1 MLRIY
6 LDCCSLQRPF
16 DDQTQPRIKVE
27 SEAILAIL
35 AIVESGEVALL
46 NSDALE
52 YEISRIPNTIRRVE
66 SQSLLKLANEFIAM
80 SSTVS
85 VQANSFHAR
94 GIRPMDAIHLA
105 MADVAKVDFF
115 CTTDDRF
122 LKLAQGIPQLSCRV
136 VSVLDLLLEVSK

>member
-27 SEAILAIL
+27 SEAVLAIL
-35 AIVESGEVALL
+35 AIVENSEVTLL

-52 YEISRIPNTIRRVE
+52 YEIRRIPDTIRRVE
-66 SQSLLKLANEFIAM
+66 SQALLRLAKEFIAM
-80 SSTVS
+80 SSAIS

-94 GIRPMDAIHLA
+94 GIRPMDAVHLA
-105 MADVAKVDFF
+105 AAHVAKADFF
-115 CTTDDRF
+115 CTTDDKF
-122 LKLAQGIPQLSCRV
+122 LKVARGITQLSCKV
-136 VSVLDLLLEVSK
+136 VSVLDLLLEVSS